1 MCSYKQDKVIEN
13 ITDVRIMTIEASEKM
28 EAVRRERKESERER
42 EMSFQAHVPVTKTL
56 PFSISHTQ
64 LSLSWWFGHWGLLK
78 G

>member
-1 MCSYKQDKVIEN
+1 MCSYKQDKVIQN
-13 ITDVRIMTIEASEKM
+13 VTDVRIMTMKPSEKM
-28 EAVRRERKESERER
+28 EAVRRERKESARER
-42 EMSFQAHVPVTKTL
+42 DVISSTVIKTL